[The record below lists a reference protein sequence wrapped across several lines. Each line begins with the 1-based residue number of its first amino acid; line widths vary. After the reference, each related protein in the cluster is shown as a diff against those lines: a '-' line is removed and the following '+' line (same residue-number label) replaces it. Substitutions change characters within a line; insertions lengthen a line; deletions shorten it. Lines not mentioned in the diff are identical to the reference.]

1 MSPTSYQ
8 LLHSAMWM
16 VSSGARGRTRTGMDW
31 NPADFKSAAS
41 ADSATRA
48 ACETLSYFS
57 MGKAN
62 CQGKKRTAVTKLM
75 GIGLPEIGL
84 LIFNVFWQLSAFL
97 IDKRASVVIMNIVQF
112 EDLYE

>member
-1 MSPTSYQ
+1 
-8 LLHSAMWM
+8 
-16 VSSGARGRTRTGMDW
+16 MDW

-62 CQGKKRTAVTKLM
+62 CQGKKRTAVTKRI
-75 GIGLPEIGL
+75 GIDLEEIGL
-84 LIFNVFWQLSAFL
+84 LILSVFWQIAGFL
-97 IDKRASVVIMNIVQF
+97 IDKRASAVIMNIVQF